1 MNYEK
6 WQTSS
11 SLRLVRYKME
21 CLCTLKQVKL
31 DFCDFFHD
39 HFRCSLLSLFC
50 PPLGLCLF
58 LTNFSRHPSFILL
71 QSSDDHTNSA
81 STSNSASSGGQADS
95 SMGKKFLLIFLVM
108 LTQVINNERHFN
120 FLTQKSAK
128 IGKIFS
134 AKGKLK
140 QLEMD
145 LNLYIFKNPR
155 H

>member
-1 MNYEK
+1 MNYKK

-31 DFCDFFHD
+31 DFRDFFHD

-50 PPLGLCLF
+50 PPLGFCLF
-58 LTNFSRHPSFILL
+58 FTNFSRRPSFILL

-120 FLTQKSAK
+120 FLTQKICQK
-128 IGKIFS
+128 WKDFFCQRETETVGN
-134 AKGKLK
+134 GLKLVH
-140 QLEMD
+140 
-145 LNLYIFKNPR
+145 F
-155 H
+155 